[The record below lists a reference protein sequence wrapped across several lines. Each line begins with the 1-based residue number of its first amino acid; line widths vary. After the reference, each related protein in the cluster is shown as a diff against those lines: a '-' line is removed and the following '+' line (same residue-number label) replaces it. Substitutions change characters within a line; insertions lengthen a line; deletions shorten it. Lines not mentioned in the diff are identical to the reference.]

1 MARPGLRVL
10 EDREHGTEKMLTQ
23 HAAWV
28 LLINFALSV
37 AYEYYRATAK
47 AGVSRHD
54 SMGMFVRQLPIYA
67 VAAAVVAALFIG
79 VPGAAWIGLIFSV
92 LGVLVS
98 MFYYNP
104 TIMLERQPGI
114 IDWIED
120 LVFTGLLFVSAT
132 LLLYE
137 VLGFSLHSAAT

>member
-1 MARPGLRVL
+1 
-10 EDREHGTEKMLTQ
+10 MLTQ

-28 LLINFALSV
+28 LLVSFTLSV
-37 AYEYYRATAK
+37 AYEYYRAAAR

-54 SMGMFVRQLPIYA
+54 SMAVFVRQLPIYA

-92 LGVLVS
+92 LGILVS
-98 MFYYNP
+98 IFHYNP
-104 TIMLERQPGI
+104 TIIMERQPGV
-114 IDWIED
+114 IDWFED
-120 LVFTGLLFVSAT
+120 MVFTGLLFVSAT

-137 VLGFSLHSAAT
+137 VAGFSLQSAAA